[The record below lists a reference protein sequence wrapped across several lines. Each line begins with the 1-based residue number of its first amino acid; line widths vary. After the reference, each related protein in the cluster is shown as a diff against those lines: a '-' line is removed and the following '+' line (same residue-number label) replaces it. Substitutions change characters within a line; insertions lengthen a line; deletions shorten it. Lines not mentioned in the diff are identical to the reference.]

1 MSAIPTAFGALCLNE
16 AGLKSV
22 QESDALKRFF
32 EIFESP
38 AHVAAM
44 DHETDLPNVLGC
56 AFDELVRH
64 HPALKPDIAKAVR
77 DMVKQVNVRCL
88 DWAENG
94 YFGAK
99 LWLNSK
105 SGDTHEMY
113 VAGGSAA
120 LSGISE
126 GEVRPPKPKANKTN
140 LDAAG
145 DVSMVEAH
153 GEHAQ
158 SSKKISFSEVRAQEE
173 SVDPP
178 PSLYISVVCRFLLGF
193 LNNSP
198 TCAAF
203 VEAGGL
209 DHALE
214 LATEPTLEATYASG
228 LDEELPGMLRLL
240 VEQKPYLAIP
250 SIIHTLHGALDT
262 LEPLLS
268 NKSDLA
274 FFTSFTFPPDGKG
287 DDVLHVPGPAVLE
300 RGTDYVKALVIV
312 DRLCAAL
319 SVSFQNQ
326 HYSHRTTSTIFTQAN
341 LADLYVDLI
350 EKLGKLHR
358 SCVWEEVNLLKS
370 MPKGWQDISG
380 VSSED
385 SGFRP
390 SDINEMFESLGLPI
404 PASPPI
410 GSTTVSTAA
419 ALQPV
424 VESSSTQ
431 PSGEAE
437 ANTKASGVEQ
447 YSAQRENTKLLRNL
461 LAQVPAS
468 ITPLF
473 HSLGK
478 MLLVRRVNDA
488 YQKQNAFKVSD
499 QIALAVKEQLT
510 FELPRDSTNTTDRL
524 AYWVIILW
532 HFSRL
537 FMEGK

>member
-1 MSAIPTAFGALCLNE
+1 
-16 AGLKSV
+16 
-22 QESDALKRFF
+22 
-32 EIFESP
+32 
-38 AHVAAM
+38 
-44 DHETDLPNVLGC
+44 
-56 AFDELVRH
+56 
-64 HPALKPDIAKAVR
+64 
-77 DMVKQVNVRCL
+77 
-88 DWAENG
+88 
-94 YFGAK
+94 
-99 LWLNSK
+99 
-105 SGDTHEMY
+105 MY

-120 LSGISE
+120 LSLISE
-126 GEVRPPKPKANKTN
+126 DDDQPKKLKANKSD

-145 DVSMVEAH
+145 DISMAETQ
-153 GEHAQ
+153 GEDDQ
-158 SSKKISFSEVRAQEE
+158 PNKKIPFSDVRAQEE

-209 DHALE
+209 DHALD
-214 LATEPTLEATYASG
+214 LATVPTLEATYATG

-250 SIIHTLHGALDT
+250 SIIHTLHVALDT

-274 FFTSFTFPPDGKG
+274 FFTSFTLPPDAKS

-300 RGTDYVKALVIV
+300 SGTDYVKALVIV

-341 LADLYVDLI
+341 LADLYVELI

-370 MPKGWQDISG
+370 MPKGWQDING
-380 VSSED
+380 GNPED
-385 SGFRP
+385 PGFRP

-410 GSTTVSTAA
+410 SSTRSGAA
-419 ALQPV
+419 IQPGG
-424 VESSSTQ
+424 ESSSAE
-431 PSGEAE
+431 PSGDPDSAG
-437 ANTKASGVEQ
+437 KPSGVGQ
-447 YSAQRENTKLLRNL
+447 YSAQRENTRLLRNL

-537 FMEGK
+537 FMEGKLFTCLFQILC